1 MSFYKMVLQIVEF
14 RYPPF
19 KFKKSTDAVTGK
31 AYFENLSDP
40 PITNLAIKTTTTKTE
55 YSLESISIVSGRFL
69 LQAPNDIYLV
79 TKNVSK
85 SGTPVF
91 LCFKLVQG
99 SNGLDVFND
108 ITGIKRI
115 DIDAAIQSAP
125 SNNIIV
131 NAAENIIILD
141 APVTIDKMPLLS
153 KYHNIITQEL
163 GQIKNMQ
170 LTSVKQVKTTANC
183 ETVSLNSLPKKQ
195 RMTIHVI
202 MICITFLV
210 AVGAFVYKAGLTGV
224 PPLINKVLLVLWGL
238 LVTIVVPTAKY
249 SKKINT
255 ALKQT
260 ILVTKYLV
268 TNIGIMLM
276 VLNWG
281 SFKLGTATIST
292 NMAYLIKEW
301 VFNKIINVLYLI
313 GAVVGIYLTGALFLL

>member
-1 MSFYKMVLQIVEF
+1 MVLQIVEF

-31 AYFENLSDP
+31 AYFENISSP
-40 PITNLAIKTTTTKTE
+40 PITNLAIKTDTTTKPK
-55 YSLESISIVSGRFL
+55 YSLNSISIVSGRFL

-153 KYHNIITQEL
+153 KYHNIITQDL

-170 LTSVKQVKTTANC
+170 LTSVKQVKTTADC

-195 RMTIHVI
+195 RITIHVI

-238 LVTIVVPTAKY
+238 LVFIVVPIAKN
-249 SKKINT
+249 SKKINN
-255 ALKQT
+255 ALAQT

-281 SFKLGTATIST
+281 FLKISLSNISYT
-292 NMAYLIKEW
+292 NLFYT
-301 VFNKIINVLYLI
+301 NKNFVLYLI
-313 GAVVGIYLTGALFLL
+313 GAIIGIYLTGALFLL